1 MASTPSTA
9 HHGSARQ
16 GPSHSRTRRA
26 LARIAAL
33 AVAGT
38 LALAATAV
46 PAQAG
51 PGPSGVGPSGFE
63 TPAPDGPTA
72 EQRAVAQAIAQA
84 RRTGRQVPVDT
95 LTTETSHTVA
105 TPDGRLATTDAA
117 QPVRTRRDGH
127 WTDLDATLHR
137 NADGS
142 VAPAVALAGLTLSGG
157 GEGPMATL
165 TTDDGARIAVSAPF
179 RLPAPV
185 LDGAT
190 ATYRDVLPEVDLRV
204 TALPAGGWR
213 NVLVVRTAQAAAR
226 PELTTLS
233 FRTDATGLTVSADAA
248 GNIEAKDA
256 NGRTRFNAPA
266 PIQWDSGTTPPAASP
281 ATPPGTSTKAA
292 EAAPSAPP
300 PTSPAVAAAAAPAT
314 GTGID
319 SGADAGVDG
328 STAEGPG
335 EHAVVA
341 TMATRFTGSA
351 IELTPDRNALGQG
364 TGPWYL
370 DPTLVATSS
379 TQGSVEVQ
387 ENHPGAR
394 NYGSYTQLATGFCG
408 YSDCV
413 PKGRQRAYFKIALNP
428 ALRNRPDGAPN
439 PPSLFGSVLNTSV
452 SWAASN
458 GTPTPF
464 GFYWAP
470 GGDIG
475 TSTDWGNQP
484 CGNQGR
490 MDGCTRIADGAITGY
505 GPMSVVVTS
514 AVQQAVA
521 RGNTQMIIGIA
532 PDDEMNMYFRHRF
545 ADNPSITTEYDH
557 TPSVWY
563 PRTGPSPYHARS
575 NRSIDCTVGISGD
588 NPWDDPG
595 WIGANQNI
603 WLNANSWS
611 PAGFNLTNQFHLWDD
626 TEQEWGAYPAA
637 GGGSW
642 NSPASVPVGSLA
654 DGHQYGWNAWA
665 TDGTLTS
672 AGSALCYFRV
682 DRTNPRAAIASPD
695 FPPSGTPNDNPTAF
709 ADSNATFTLGGTDPA
724 PGGGLQASGLACF
737 RVSTDP
743 TPVTGWHC
751 GDPGTVTAD
760 DNGHASFQHVP
771 GNWGT
776 NLVFAQAQ
784 DNAGN
789 YSDVA
794 SYSYY
799 APWRPGS
806 LPVFGDVDGDR
817 TADILRPDATGNL
830 NALGANTDPTRTN
843 SAVAASAPGNDQSHH
858 PTWNDYRITHRGA
871 LIGGANVDQIIAHN
885 TTDPELKK
893 LLNLVYN
900 DGAGRFDNL
909 VSTSLARPANCRLT
923 LGGPIT
929 ECATTGVYAE
939 DWSTVGGLAAIGTPE
954 GERTSGAV
962 MTTRTSLLTIEQGG
976 RLWLYRPGGAN
987 ELSPTAQLIPAETG
1001 QGDWGD
1007 YELMNPGPADGALR
1021 ISDTDSVRQATVW
1034 ARYRGPG
1041 ERHGNVYAYA
1051 ITGRVNAD
1059 KSVTPDYSALTRPD
1073 AGRLILGSSGTGTAA
1088 YPEMGSSGDLNGD
1101 GLADL
1106 WTVDANGNV
1115 HVWRGVNADGV
1126 QGRVDGFAGPAF
1138 MGRSG
1143 ATASIRSAIAPG
1155 SCLDAEGGVAAGS
1168 RIALYGCWGGAN
1180 QQFNF
1185 AVDGTLR
1192 NSGLCLSMQNDESF
1206 PGTGI
1211 VMQTCAGL
1219 SGQKWALGSD
1229 GALRNTP
1236 SGLCLDLPSWDTA
1249 SGTRPVLWPCNQ
1261 GGNQSWTVVAERLT

>member
-1 MASTPSTA
+1 MASTPGTS
-9 HHGSARQ
+9 HHGATHQ
-16 GPSHSRTRRA
+16 GPSRRRTHRA
-26 LARIAAL
+26 AGRIAAL
-33 AVAGT
+33 AVAGA
-38 LALAATAV
+38 LALAATVV
-46 PAQAG
+46 PAHADL
-51 PGPSGVGPSGFE
+51 GPSGAGPDGFE
-63 TPAPDGPTA
+63 TPAPANQTA
-72 EQRAVAQAIAQA
+72 EQLAVAEAIGQA
-84 RRTGRQVPVDT
+84 RRTGQQVAVDA
-95 LTTETSHTVA
+95 LTTETSSTVA
-105 TPDGRLATTDAA
+105 TPAGRLATTDTA
-117 QPVRTRRDGH
+117 QPVRTRRDGG
-127 WTDLDATLHR
+127 WSDLDATLHR
-137 NADGS
+137 NPDGS
-142 VAPAVALAGLTLSGG
+142 VTPAVAMAGLTLSGG
-157 GEGPMATL
+157 GNGPMATL
-165 TTDDGARIAVSAPF
+165 TTDDGARIAVTAPF
-179 RLPAPV
+179 PLPAPV
-185 LDGAT
+185 LKGAT
-190 ATYRDVLPEVDLRV
+190 ATYADVLPEVDLQV

-226 PELTTLS
+226 PELTTLT
-233 FRTDATGLTVSADAA
+233 FRTEATGLTVSADAV
-248 GNIEAKDA
+248 GNIEAKDP
-256 NGRTRFNAPA
+256 NGRTQFHAPA
-266 PIQWDSGTTPPAASP
+266 PIQWDSTTTPQTGTPAGTAAK
-281 ATPPGTSTKAA
+281 ATPLAPGAAAGAA
-292 EAAPSAPP
+292 EAADPD
-300 PTSPAVAAAAAPAT
+300 AAA
-314 GTGID
+314 
-319 SGADAGVDG
+319 DG
-328 STAEGPG
+328 SSAEGPG
-335 EHAVVA
+335 EHAIVA
-341 TMATRFTGSA
+341 RMATRVTESA
-351 IELTPDRNALGQG
+351 IELTPDRNALGKG

-408 YSDCV
+408 YSDCT
-413 PKGRQRAYFKIALNP
+413 PKGRQRAYFKIGLNP
-428 ALRNRPDGAPN
+428 ALRTRPEGAPN
-439 PPSLFGSVLNTSV
+439 PPSVFGSVLNTTV

-470 GGDIG
+470 DGDIN
-475 TSTDWGNQP
+475 TLTDWGNQP
-484 CGNQGR
+484 CGIQGR
-490 MDGCTRIADGAITGY
+490 MNGCTRIADGAITGY
-505 GPMSVVVTS
+505 GPMRVVVTS

-532 PDDEMNMYFRHRF
+532 PDDESNMYFRHRF

-557 TPSVWY
+557 TPSIWY
-563 PRTGPSPYHARS
+563 PRTGPYPFHAKS
-575 NRSIDCTVGISGD
+575 NRPIDCTVGISGG
-588 NPWDDPG
+588 NPWDNPG
-595 WIGANQNI
+595 WIGSNQNI
-603 WLNANSWS
+603 WLNVNSWS

-626 TEQEWGAYPAA
+626 TDQTWGASPAA

-642 NSPASVPVGSLA
+642 NSPASVPVGTLA

-695 FPPSGTPNDNPTAF
+695 FPPSGTPNDNPTAY
-709 ADSNATFTLGGTDPA
+709 ADSNATFTLGGNDPA

-751 GDPGTVTAD
+751 GDAGTVTAD
-760 DNGHASFQHVP
+760 DNGNASFQHVP

-776 NLVFAQAQ
+776 NVIFAQAQ

-817 TADILRPDATGNL
+817 KADILRPDAAGNL

-843 SAVAASAPGNDQSHH
+843 SAVAAAAPGNDQSHH
-858 PTWNDYRITHRGA
+858 PTWKDYRITHRGA

-893 LLNLVYN
+893 LLSLVYN

-923 LGGPIT
+923 LGGPVT
-929 ECATTGVYAE
+929 DCASTGVYAE
-939 DWSTVGGLAAIGTPE
+939 DWSTLSQLVAIGTPE
-954 GERTSGAV
+954 GERTSGTV
-962 MTTRTSLLTIEQGG
+962 MTTRSSLLTVEQGG

-987 ELSPTAQLIPAETG
+987 ELSPTAQLIPTEAG
-1001 QGDWGD
+1001 HGDWND
-1007 YELMNPGPADGALR
+1007 YELINPGPANGALK
-1021 ISDTDSVRQATVW
+1021 ISDTDSVGQATVW

-1041 ERHGNVYAYA
+1041 DRHGNVYAYA
-1051 ITGRVNAD
+1051 ITGTVNAD
-1059 KSVTPDYSALTRPD
+1059 KTVTPNYSALARPD
-1073 AGRLILGSSGTGTAA
+1073 AGRLILGGSGTSTAA

-1106 WTVDANGNV
+1106 WTVDAAGNV
-1115 HVWRGVNADGV
+1115 HVWRGVNTDGV
-1126 QGRVDGFAGPAF
+1126 AGRVDGFTWPAF

-1143 ATASIRSAIAPG
+1143 ATTSIRSAIAPG
-1155 SCLDAEGGVAAGS
+1155 SCLDAEGGVAAGAA
-1168 RIALYGCWGGAN
+1168 IALYGCWGGSN
-1180 QQFNF
+1180 QHFNF

-1192 NSGLCLSMQNDESF
+1192 RSGLCFSVQNDAAA
-1206 PGTGI
+1206 PGAG
-1211 VMQTCAGL
+1211 VAMQGCAGL
-1219 SGQKWALGSD
+1219 NGQKWALGSD

-1236 SGLCLDLPSWDTA
+1236 SGLCLDLPSWSTA
-1249 SGTRPVLWPCNQ
+1249 PGARPVLWPCNQ
-1261 GGNQSWTVVAERLT
+1261 GGNQRWTAVAE